1 MTFHFAHM
9 APPGQT
15 LRRNSPVSCW
25 LRDAQTGKPVRHW
38 LAPRPAQ
45 PAPDALDTPLCA
57 LLARQAE
64 LRAG

>member
-9 APPGQT
+9 APPGAIQ
-15 LRRNSPVSCW
+15 RRPLIGLW
-25 LRDAQTGKPVRHW
+25 LRDPRSGGLVRQW
-38 LAPRPAQ
+38 RSPQPEQPSPA
-45 PAPDALDTPLCA
+45 ALDTPLCA